1 MGTILERAAIEYNIF
16 ITEDGA
22 VIEVYSDS
30 EDDVKDINNNEGNI
44 KKRKKEKFNKLKREI
59 NNKPEGKKMNKV

>member
-44 KKRKKEKFNKLKREI
+44 KKRKKETFNKLKREI
-59 NNKPEGKKMNKV
+59 NNKPDGKKMNKV

>member
-59 NNKPEGKKMNKV
+59 NNKPEGK

>member
-22 VIEVYSDS
+22 VIEVYSDA
-30 EDDVKDINNNEGNI
+30 EDDDKDVDNNES
-44 KKRKKEKFNKLKREI
+44 
-59 NNKPEGKKMNKV
+59 KV

>member
-44 KKRKKEKFNKLKREI
+44 KKRKK
-59 NNKPEGKKMNKV
+59 